1 MKLVATPVRDTQPLR
16 PIASLW
22 HTVGVLALLAMVSG
36 LSVYLRMGSTNARV
50 GHFPLYLIVIAFEWV
65 LFAFSLWHS
74 DTAFVGY
81 VARVTRNP
89 RALLWDVPAALVLA
103 AFLLVITPVIVRI
116 LGPQTGWTTT
126 EGMLPSN
133 RVETAIWIVMALT
146 AGICEETVFRGYL
159 QQQISAWTGH
169 GAIGV
174 VGQAVV
180 FAVAHAYQGWKK
192 VALIFVWGCA
202 FGVLV
207 WLRKGL
213 RANMIAH
220 AVLDIVSIF

>member
-1 MKLVATPVRDTQPLR
+1 MASPANDAQRLR

-22 HTVGVLALLAMVSG
+22 HTVGVLALLAIFSG
-36 LSVYLRMGSTNARV
+36 LSIYLRMGSTTARV
-50 GHFPLYLIVIAFEWV
+50 GHIPLYLIVIALEWV
-65 LFAFSLWHS
+65 LFAFCLWHS

-89 RALLWDVPAALVLA
+89 RSLLWDVPAALILA
-103 AFLLVITPVIVRI
+103 AFLLLISPVIVRI

-126 EGMLPSN
+126 QGMLPSN
-133 RVETAIWIVMALT
+133 RVEIALWIVMAIT

-159 QQQISAWTGH
+159 QQQISAWSGNVI
-169 GAIGV
+169 IGL
-174 VGQAVV
+174 VGQAIV

-220 AVLDIVSIF
+220 AGLDIVSIF